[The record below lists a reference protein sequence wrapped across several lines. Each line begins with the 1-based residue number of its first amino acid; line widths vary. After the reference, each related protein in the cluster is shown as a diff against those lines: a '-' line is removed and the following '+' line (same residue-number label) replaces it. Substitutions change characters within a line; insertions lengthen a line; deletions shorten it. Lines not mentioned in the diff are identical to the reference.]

1 MYGDASG
8 LNNRKYLP
16 LLIAMPQVCAFR
28 LFPDFLLGLVQPYEV
43 GCIIALCSPTK

>member
-16 LLIAMPQVCAFR
+16 LLIAWRMTRAWG
-28 LFPDFLLGLVQPYEV
+28 LFP
-43 GCIIALCSPTK
+43 